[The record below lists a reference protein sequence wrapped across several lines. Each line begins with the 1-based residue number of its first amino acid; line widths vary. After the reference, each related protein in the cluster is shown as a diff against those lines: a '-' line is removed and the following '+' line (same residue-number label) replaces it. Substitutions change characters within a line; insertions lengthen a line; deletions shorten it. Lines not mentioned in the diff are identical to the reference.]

1 MEIWQSGNWEP
12 QVAKLPSCLV
22 ASSSRLRLGLIA
34 IGLLSLLG
42 YLSVMVRI
50 TGRPAFLRWGFPQVD
65 FLGIYLLHFFPL
77 LLLALIAGWWVFRA
91 GADDSATLGIILG
104 FALLFRLL
112 LLPAPPVLSS
122 DIFRYI
128 WDARVQAAG
137 VNPYLSRPADF
148 DSEEVKKDPLY
159 QQQNR
164 PFARTI
170 YPPLAQAAFRAVRA
184 VAGESVTAMKALMLL
199 GDLATLAILVYLLGA
214 LGLPRGRVILYAWQ
228 PLTVFEIAS
237 SGHVDALAVPFIL
250 LAVLAWRGH
259 RNAAAGIALGAAT
272 LVKIFPVVLLPAFL
286 GRRRWPL
293 LLACAATIGLAY
305 LPFLAGAGLK
315 ALGHL
320 PQFLS
325 DPGETFNP
333 SLMGLASLVL
343 GRISPAPLVWASW
356 MGGAAMAATLL
367 WLFRTETDG
376 LNALLARI
384 WVVATALTLLTPT
397 LHPWYL
403 LWLLPLL
410 TIQPRPAWIYLTGA
424 ISVSYIFYIVTPA
437 TRLLIGGLE
446 YLPFVLLLGWQW
458 RRSPTRALPAATLGL
473 VRDIP

>member
-1 MEIWQSGNWEP
+1 
-12 QVAKLPSCLV
+12 
-22 ASSSRLRLGLIA
+22 
-34 IGLLSLLG
+34 
-42 YLSVMVRI
+42 
-50 TGRPAFLRWGFPQVD
+50 VD

-77 LLLALIAGWWVFRA
+77 LLLALVAGWWVFRG

-104 FALLFRLL
+104 FALVFRLL
-112 LLPAPPVLSS
+112 VLPAAPVLSG

-137 VNPYLSRPADF
+137 INPYLSRPADF
-148 DSEEVKKDPLY
+148 DREEVTRDPLH

-199 GDLATLAILVYLLGA
+199 GDLATLAILVHLLGA

-228 PLTVFEIAS
+228 PLSVFEIAG

-259 RNAAAGIALGAAT
+259 RDAAAGIALGAAT

-286 GRRRWPL
+286 GRRRWPV

-305 LPFLAGAGLK
+305 LPFLPGAGLK

-333 SLMGLASLVL
+333 SLMGLISLVL
-343 GRISPAPLVWASW
+343 GRISPAPVSWAFW
-356 MGGAAMAATLL
+356 IGGAAMAATLL
-367 WLFRTETDG
+367 WLLRTEADG
-376 LNALLARI
+376 LDALLARI

-437 TRLLIGGLE
+437 TRLLIGAVE
-446 YLPFVLLLGWQW
+446 YLPFVLLLVWQW
-458 RRSPTRALPAATLGL
+458 RYPPSPALPTAPLGCARKL
-473 VRDIP
+473 P